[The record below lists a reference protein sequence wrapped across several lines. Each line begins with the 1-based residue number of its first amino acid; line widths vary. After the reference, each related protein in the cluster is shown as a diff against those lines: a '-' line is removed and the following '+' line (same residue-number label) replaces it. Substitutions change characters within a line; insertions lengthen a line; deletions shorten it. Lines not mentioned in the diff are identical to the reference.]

1 MKNDK
6 RIIRTNKMIKE
17 AFLKLLSE
25 KKYQSITVQNIA
37 DEAFINRNT
46 FYLHFIDKEDLLERY
61 TSECLDELV
70 VCLEEINIDAPND
83 DYIFKTIQ
91 NVFLAIEKRRDF
103 YRIMMNDI
111 NLSYF
116 VERLEAIL
124 VNQILLS
131 VDDTQ
136 EETKF
141 YIEFIVSGF
150 IGVVRLYLKNNSFSS
165 EKLSDFLFKYVSA
178 NPSSLLLENMKIK
191 TV

>member
-6 RIIRTNKMIKE
+6 RIVRTNKMIKG

-25 KKYQSITVQNIA
+25 KKYQSITIQNIA

-46 FYLHFIDKEDLLERY
+46 FYLHFIDKEDLLEQY
-61 TSECLDELV
+61 TAECLDELV
-70 VCLEEINIDAPND
+70 VCLEEINIGSLDD
-83 DYIFKTIQ
+83 DYIYKTIQ
-91 NVFLAIEKRRDF
+91 NVLLAIEKRRDF

-111 NLSYF
+111 NSLYF

-131 VDDTQ
+131 IDDNQ

-141 YIEFIVSGF
+141 YIEFIISGF
-150 IGVVRLYLKNNSFSS
+150 IGVVRFYLKNNNFSS
-165 EKLSDFLFKYVSA
+165 EKLSDFLFKYISA